1 MERTMTRGERRNLFV
16 GLAFISPWIAGFLVF
31 TLYPV
36 CASLFLSFCDY
47 DVLTS
52 PVWIGTLNYSELVA
66 DSIFWKSLYNTLFF
80 AAFSLPLGLVMSLL
94 VAVLLNQSVRGRST
108 FRAIFF
114 LPSLIPVVASSVL
127 WLWILNGNFGLLNE
141 ALRALGISHPPQWL
155 SDPAWTKPSL
165 VLMSLWGVGS
175 SMVIYLTALQDVP
188 RSLYESAELDGAGAW
203 SKFVHITLPLISPVI
218 YFNLIMGIIGSI
230 QVFSQGYIMMPAG
243 GPQRSSLFCAV
254 YLFLNAFE
262 YRQMGYACAM
272 AWVLF
277 LLILLLT
284 WLATRGTRKMIFY
297 TGE

>member
-1 MERTMTRGERRNLFV
+1 MTRGERRNLFV